1 MMDKQEIQKRLESLR
16 EQIRYHSRKYYTE
29 DDPEISDFAY
39 DQLYRQLETLEQ
51 EYPDLVTED
60 SPTQKIGGAVYN
72 TFAEVVH
79 QVPLESLHDSFSQE
93 ELRDFDRRVRE
104 AVGPVTYVV
113 EPKFDGLSVALEYRD
128 GLFVRGPPGATAW
141 WGRM

>member
-60 SPTQKIGGAVYN
+60 
-72 TFAEVVH
+72 
-79 QVPLESLHDSFSQE
+79 
-93 ELRDFDRRVRE
+93 
-104 AVGPVTYVV
+104 
-113 EPKFDGLSVALEYRD
+113 
-128 GLFVRGPPGATAW
+128 
-141 WGRM
+141 

>member
-1 MMDKQEIQKRLESLR
+1 MEKQEAQRRLAELR

-39 DQLYRQLETLEQ
+39 DQLYRQLETLEA
-51 EYPDLVTED
+51 EFPDLVTED

-93 ELRDFDRRVRE
+93 ELRDLTAASGKPWGMWSMWWSPSSTAFPWRWSTGT
-104 AVGPVTYVV
+104 ACSSG
-113 EPKFDGLSVALEYRD
+113 ALPEE
-128 GLFVRGPPGATAW
+128 TAPLA
-141 WGRM
+141 RM